1 MTMESPELG
10 TLMQIVGTM
19 EGRAKQQGKDKYL
32 KHIYKAALD
41 PVIECARNGPL
52 TPTEEK
58 PLVITLDALY
68 HMHAGMVALLRLT
81 GSDDILAWV
90 RPNIMSHADNPEF
103 RRAFAVDAMQA
114 GAAHINMT
122 PEKYG
127 ILVDRLADEI
137 LRQAGAA

>member
-1 MTMESPELG
+1 MQSPEVEI
-10 TLMQIVGTM
+10 LMQIVGSI

-32 KHIYKAALD
+32 MHIYKAALD
-41 PVIECARNGPL
+41 PVIECAKNGPR

-58 PLVITLDALY
+58 PMAITLDALY

-81 GSDDILAWV
+81 GSDDILEWV
-90 RPNIMSHADNPEF
+90 RPNIMSHAENPEF
-103 RRAFAVDAMQA
+103 RRAFAVDAMQG
-114 GAAHINMT
+114 GAAHIRMT

-127 ILVDRLADEI
+127 VLVDELADQM